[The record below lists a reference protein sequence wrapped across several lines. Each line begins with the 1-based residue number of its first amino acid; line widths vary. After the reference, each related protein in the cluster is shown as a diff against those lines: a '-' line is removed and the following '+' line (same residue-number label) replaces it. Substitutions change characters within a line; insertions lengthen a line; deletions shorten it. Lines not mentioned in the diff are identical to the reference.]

1 MMSLS
6 IRSISGK
13 KWEYLQ
19 HLRCI
24 KSSFLVLSL
33 VVKGAIIIVEDSVPA
48 VTMTPVTFPALR
60 PSLELMAAA
69 VT

>member
-1 MMSLS
+1 M
-6 IRSISGK
+6 
-13 KWEYLQ
+13 
-19 HLRCI
+19 

-48 VTMTPVTFPALR
+48 VTMAPVTFPALR